1 MESSTTISFTCS
13 GNVTLIIIT
22 DTASKKIKLDGTNM
36 TTDTDGVYTQSL
48 SSGTY
53 TITKGDSINV
63 YAIIVKTN

>member
-1 MESSTTISFTCS
+1 MESATSISFTCS
-13 GNVTLIIIT
+13 GNVTLTIIT
-22 DTASKKIKLDGTNM
+22 DTASKKIKLDGNNK
-36 TTDTDGVYTQSL
+36 TTDTEGVYTQSL